1 MPDVERLTRKLERRK
16 TTLADLCQL
25 YRASSKLPMIEQALL
40 SYEGPY
46 ADLLKTRSA
55 FRLQQMLQILNFL
68 AQSSS
73 PAEVTGFRQRNDV
86 EAQTSCFNI
95 SWLPLLH

>member
-16 TTLADLCQL
+16 ATLADLCQL

-40 SYEGPY
+40 NYEGPY

-55 FRLQQMLQILNFL
+55 ACLGEDL
-68 AQSSS
+68 
-73 PAEVTGFRQRNDV
+73 T
-86 EAQTSCFNI
+86 
-95 SWLPLLH
+95 